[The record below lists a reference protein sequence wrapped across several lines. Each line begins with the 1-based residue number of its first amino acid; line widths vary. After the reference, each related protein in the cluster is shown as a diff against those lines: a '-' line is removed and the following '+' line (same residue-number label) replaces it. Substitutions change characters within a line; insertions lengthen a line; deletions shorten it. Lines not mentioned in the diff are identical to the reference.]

1 MRPDRAGAVAVKSSK
16 PMWAWAAYDW
26 ANSAFATSVLV
37 AFFPVFFARYW
48 GSDLSGQD
56 STFWLGIGSSVASL
70 LVALLSPM
78 LGAVADRGGLKKRLL
93 AVMTALGVAGT
104 AALCWIGPGAWGWA
118 MTAFV
123 IAQVGFALGI
133 SFYDAL
139 IVDVCEPAQR
149 HRVSALGY
157 ALGYLGGG
165 LLLVVHV
172 VMTLKPAWF
181 GLPDATAAVRVAFG
195 SVALWWVLFSLPLF
209 RHVRESRPPVS
220 VPVTHAALGALRQLA
235 KTLRRLRQYPDV
247 VTFLIAYWLYIDG
260 VHTIA
265 RMAVDYGAKLGFDT
279 NALIQALVITQFVGF
294 PATLLMA
301 RLAGRVGTRPA
312 LFVSI
317 AIYIAVTV
325 WGFFL
330 QTQAQ
335 FFVMAAVIG
344 LVQGSVQALSRSYFS
359 VLIPAERAG
368 EFFGFY
374 NMMGKFAAVLGP
386 VLVGVSA
393 VVTGS
398 SRLSILSIAVLF
410 ILGMVCLLRVRP
422 AEEGRR

>member
-1 MRPDRAGAVAVKSSK
+1 MNSEPGQQPRGV
-16 PMWAWAAYDW
+16 WAWALYDW

-48 GSDLSGQD
+48 GESLSGQQ
-56 STFWLGIGSSVASL
+56 STFWLGIGSAIASL
-70 LVALLSPM
+70 LVALLSPA
-78 LGAVADRGGLKKRLL
+78 LGAAADQGGFKKRLL
-93 AVMTALGVAGT
+93 AVMTALGAAGT

-123 IAQVGFALGI
+123 VAQVGFALGI

-139 IVDVCEPAQR
+139 IVHVCPPEAR

-165 LLLVVHV
+165 LLLVLHV
-172 VMTLKPAWF
+172 VMTLHPAWF
-181 GLPDATAAVRVAFG
+181 GLPDTTAAVRVAFA
-195 SVALWWVLFSLPLF
+195 SVAVWWVIFSLPLF
-209 RHVRESRPPVS
+209 RRVQEPRPQQAVPWWSAAVAGVRELL
-220 VPVTHAALGALRQLA
+220 T
-235 KTLRRLRQYPDV
+235 TLRRVRSYPQV
-247 VTFLIAYWLYIDG
+247 WTFLIAYWLYIDG

-265 RMAVDYGAKLGFDT
+265 RMAVDYGAKLGFET

-294 PATLLMA
+294 PATLIMA
-301 RLAGRVGTRPA
+301 RFAGRIGTRNA
-312 LFVSI
+312 LFAGILV
-317 AIYIAVTV
+317 YVGVTL

-330 QTQAQ
+330 QTEAQ
-335 FFVMAAVIG
+335 FYIMAAVIG
-344 LVQGSVQALSRSYFS
+344 LVQGAVQALSRSYYS
-359 VLIPAERAG
+359 VLIPADRAG

-393 VVTGS
+393 VLTGS
-398 SRLSILSIAVLF
+398 SRVSILSILILF
-410 ILGMVCLLRVRP
+410 VGGMVCLARVRGP
-422 AEEGRR
+422 GERTR